1 MWRRDVMNIVEL
13 NKNELASINGGLLNP
28 AQIGNLVGTVV
39 AVTMATFFVM
49 GRTAKRFSLDQGPL
63 KNDVT
68 KLFEVGMAAVVVV
81 SGAVGSVLGAIVGDM
96 FDGKKEGTK

>member
-1 MWRRDVMNIVEL
+1 MNIVEL

-49 GRTAKRFSLDQGPL
+49 GRTAKRFSVTGGNQL

-68 KLFEVGMAAVVVV
+68 KLFAVGMAAVVVV